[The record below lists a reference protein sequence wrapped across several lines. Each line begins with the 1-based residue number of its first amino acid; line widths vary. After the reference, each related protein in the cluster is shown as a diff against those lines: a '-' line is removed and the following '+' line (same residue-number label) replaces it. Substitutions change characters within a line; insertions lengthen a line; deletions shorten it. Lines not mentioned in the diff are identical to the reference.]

1 MPSDPGFSISRVLPY
16 KLFEQL
22 GNVLQQTAQTHDPT
36 VWVFTEATLFGDRA
50 IIERATH
57 FIAVVSQ
64 PFSGLLLAETS
75 SIPTEPSHYQVELTF
90 DPAAIAAF
98 FATLTSQLEDDP
110 ISVCC
115 LQEASQ
121 HLQVNDPVVQSDF
134 TLRLTDVLVAPQTQ
148 LEAQIQQQQHLLEQH
163 ITQRTQELKDALL
176 SAQTANRIKTEFLAT
191 MSHELR
197 TPLTCVIGMAETLL
211 RVMVMKPENALPLQK
226 QQEYLKLIKRSGEHL
241 LAMVNDILDM
251 SQVEAGKVTLDVK
264 LFSLAQVAH
273 QSVQMLQEQAH
284 SKGVELRLKALP
296 TAVGDRTA
304 ATNDFFMA
312 DPQRVSQILLNLLS
326 NAIKFTPQGGQITL
340 RFGIKHNTALF
351 QVEDTGIG
359 IPENQRH
366 LLFQKF
372 QQLDHALTRT
382 HDGAGLGLALTKQL
396 VELHHGI
403 IEVDSNVGVG
413 TTFSVWLP
421 AQAIAQPTKEDEHQS
436 SPPVPLLPEVITPL
450 PAGKRV
456 VLIEDHDETAMLI
469 CDLLTAASFQ
479 VVWMVDGATAVRQI
493 RLLKPHLIIAN
504 VELLEDGAIAHFLH
518 QYSTRQAAKVL
529 LLSKDTWER
538 KQDTATDGATHYL
551 TKPVQPYQLLEKVA
565 SLLALE
571 E

>member
-22 GNVLQQTAQTHDPT
+22 GNVLQQTAQTHDST

-50 IIERATH
+50 PIERATR

-64 PFSGLLLAETS
+64 PFSGLLLADS
-75 SIPTEPSHYQVELTF
+75 SLPTEPSHYQVELTF

-98 FATLTSQLEDDP
+98 LATLTSQLEDDP
-110 ISVCC
+110 VSVGC

-121 HLQVNDPVVQSDF
+121 HLQVNDPVVQSEF
-134 TLRLTDVLVAPQTQ
+134 TLRLTDVLVAPQAQ
-148 LEAQIQQQQHLLEQH
+148 LQAQIQQQQHLLEQH

-211 RVMVMKPENALPLQK
+211 RVMVMKPENTLPLQK

-251 SQVEAGKVTLDVK
+251 SHVEAGKITLDVK

-273 QSVQMLQEQAH
+273 QSVQMLQEQAQ
-284 SKGVELRLKALP
+284 SKGVELYLKALP
-296 TAVGDRTA
+296 TAVGDDHTA
-304 ATNDFFMA
+304 AANDFFMA

-366 LLFQKF
+366 LLFQTF

-382 HDGAGLGLALTKQL
+382 HNGAGLGLALTKQL

-421 AQAIAQPTKEDEHQS
+421 AQAIAQPTEADEHPS
-436 SPPVPLLPEVITPL
+436 SVSAPLLPEVITPL
-450 PAGKRV
+450 PAGRRV

-479 VVWMVDGATAVRQI
+479 VVWMVDGATAMRQI
-493 RLLKPHLIIAN
+493 KLLKPHLIIAN
-504 VELLEDGAIAHFLH
+504 IELPDLENGAIAHVL
-518 QYSTRQAAKVL
+518 QQDSTLQAVKIL
-529 LLSKDTWER
+529 LLSEDAPER
-538 KQDTATDGATHYL
+538 QDSATDGATHYL
-551 TKPVQPYQLLEKVA
+551 IKPVQPYQLLEKVA
-565 SLLALE
+565 TLLA
-571 E
+571 

>member
-1 MPSDPGFSISRVLPY
+1 MSRVLPY
-16 KLFEQL
+16 QIFEQL
-22 GNVLQQTAQTHDPT
+22 GNVLQQTAQATEQT
-36 VWVFTEATLFGDRA
+36 VWVFTEATLSVDRA
-50 IIERATH
+50 TIERATR

-64 PFSGLLLAETS
+64 PFSSLLLAEAAS
-75 SIPTEPSHYQVELTF
+75 LPTEPSHYQVELTF

-98 FATLTSQLEDDP
+98 LATLTSQLEDDP
-110 ISVCC
+110 VSVGC

-121 HLQVNDPVVQSDF
+121 HLQVNDPVVQSEF
-134 TLRLTDVLVAPQTQ
+134 TLRLTDVLVAPQAQ
-148 LEAQIQQQQHLLEQH
+148 LQAQIQQQQHLLEQH

-211 RVMVMKPENALPLQK
+211 RVMVTKPETYVLPPQK

-273 QSVQMLQEQAH
+273 QSVQMLREQAH
-284 SKGVELRLKALP
+284 SKGVELCLKALP
-296 TAVGDRTA
+296 TAVSDRTA
-304 ATNDFFMA
+304 AANDFFMA

-382 HDGAGLGLALTKQL
+382 HEGAGLGLALTKQL

-403 IEVDSNVGVG
+403 IEVDSHVGVG

-421 AQAIAQPTKEDEHQS
+421 AQAIAQPTEEYEHQAS
-436 SPPVPLLPEVITPL
+436 VPVPLLPEAMTPL
-450 PAGKRV
+450 PARRRV

-479 VVWMVDGATAVRQI
+479 VVWMVDGATAMRQI
-493 RLLKPHLIIAN
+493 KLLKPHLIIAN
-504 VELLEDGAIAHFLH
+504 VELPGLKDEAIAHFLH
-518 QYSTRQAAKVL
+518 QYSTLQAAKVL
-529 LLSKDTWER
+529 LLLSEDAPEHL
-538 KQDTATDGATHYL
+538 QDKATDGATHYL

-565 SLLALE
+565 TLLA
-571 E
+571 

>member
-1 MPSDPGFSISRVLPY
+1 MPSDPGFSMSRVLPY

-50 IIERATH
+50 TLERATR

-64 PFSGLLLAETS
+64 PFSGLLLADS
-75 SIPTEPSHYQVELTF
+75 SLHAEPSHYQVELTF

-98 FATLTSQLEDDP
+98 LATLISQLEDDP
-110 ISVCC
+110 VSVCR
-115 LQEASQ
+115 LQKASQ
-121 HLQVNDPVVQSDF
+121 HLQVNDPVVQSEF
-134 TLRLTDVLVAPQTQ
+134 TLRLADVLVAPQTQ
-148 LEAQIQQQQHLLEQH
+148 LQAQQQQQHLLEQH
-163 ITQRTQELKDALL
+163 ITQRTQELKEALL

-211 RVMVMKPENALPLQK
+211 RVMVMKPENAFPLQK
-226 QQEYLKLIKRSGEHL
+226 QQEYLQLIKRSGEHL

-273 QSVQMLQEQAH
+273 QSVQMLQEQAQ
-284 SKGVELRLKALP
+284 SKGVELYLKALP
-296 TAVGDRTA
+296 TATGDRTA

-340 RFGIKHNTALF
+340 RFGIQHDTALF

-372 QQLDHALTRT
+372 QQLDNALTRT
-382 HDGAGLGLALTKQL
+382 HDGVGLGLALTKQL

-403 IEVDSNVGVG
+403 IEVDSHVGVG

-421 AQAIAQPTKEDEHQS
+421 AQAIAQPTEKGEH
-436 SPPVPLLPEVITPL
+436 PPSLPAPLLPEVITPL

-479 VVWMVDGATAVRQI
+479 VVWMVDGATAMRQI
-493 RLLKPHLIIAN
+493 KLLKPHLIIAN
-504 VELLEDGAIAHFLH
+504 VELPGLEDGAIAQFLH
-518 QYSTRQAAKVL
+518 QYSTLQAVKVL
-529 LLSKDTWER
+529 LLSEDTSER
-538 KQDTATDGATHYL
+538 RQDTAADGATHYL

-565 SLLALE
+565 TLLA
-571 E
+571 

>member
-1 MPSDPGFSISRVLPY
+1 MPSDPGFSMSRVLPY

-22 GNVLQQTAQTHDPT
+22 GNVLQQTAQTNDPT

-50 IIERATH
+50 TIERATR

-64 PFSGLLLAETS
+64 PFSGLLLAETAS
-75 SIPTEPSHYQVELTF
+75 LPTEPSHYQVELTF

-98 FATLTSQLEDDP
+98 LATLSSQLENDP
-110 ISVCC
+110 VSVCC

-121 HLQVNDPVVQSDF
+121 HLQVNDPVVQSEF

-148 LEAQIQQQQHLLEQH
+148 LQAQQQQQQHLLEQH

-176 SAQTANRIKTEFLAT
+176 SAQTANRIKTEFLTT

-211 RVMVMKPENALPLQK
+211 RVMVMKPETNALPLQK

-273 QSVQMLQEQAH
+273 QSVQMLREQAQ
-284 SKGVELRLKALP
+284 SKGVELCLKALP
-296 TAVGDRTA
+296 TAVGDRTTA
-304 ATNDFFMA
+304 ANDFFMA

-372 QQLDHALTRT
+372 QQLDNALTRT
-382 HDGAGLGLALTKQL
+382 HEGAGLGLALTKQL

-403 IEVDSNVGVG
+403 IKVDSNVGVG

-421 AQAIAQPTKEDEHQS
+421 AQALAQPTDEDERQS
-436 SPPVPLLPEVITPL
+436 SVPAPLLPEVITPL

-469 CDLLTAASFQ
+469 CDLLTAA
-479 VVWMVDGATAVRQI
+479 
-493 RLLKPHLIIAN
+493 
-504 VELLEDGAIAHFLH
+504 
-518 QYSTRQAAKVL
+518 
-529 LLSKDTWER
+529 
-538 KQDTATDGATHYL
+538 
-551 TKPVQPYQLLEKVA
+551 
-565 SLLALE
+565 
-571 E
+571 